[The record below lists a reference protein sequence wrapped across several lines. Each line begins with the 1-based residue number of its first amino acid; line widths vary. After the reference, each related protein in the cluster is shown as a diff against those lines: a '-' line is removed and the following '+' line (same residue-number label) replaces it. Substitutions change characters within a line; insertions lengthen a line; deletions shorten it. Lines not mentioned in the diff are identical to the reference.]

1 MTRLILGAV
10 GGFLAWSV
18 LWLVGGQ
25 LIRQLSPGSFREDM
39 GTDSAAVLLA
49 ILILSIAC
57 SLTAG
62 YLAAL
67 LAPRQAM
74 AAATALAVVNLAVGL
89 GVQISSWSLLP
100 VWYHLAFLVLLVPGI
115 LAGASLRIATL
126 SSAT

>member
-1 MTRLILGAV
+1 MTRLFLAAV
-10 GGFLAWSV
+10 GGFLVWSV

-25 LIRQLSPGSFREDM
+25 LIRQLSPGSFREDL
-39 GTDSAAVLLA
+39 GTDSAPVLLA

-62 YLAAL
+62 YLTAAL
-67 LAPRQAM
+67 APQQAM

-100 VWYHLAFLVLLVPGI
+100 VWYHLTFLILLVPGI
-115 LAGASLRIATL
+115 IAGASIRIGSL
-126 SSAT
+126 SS